1 MEENMEIIENEI
13 IEQEPMMAIINCSS
27 GDTYKVTVHEYE
39 NPIHS
44 DPAEIEESE
53 EISEIE
59 ESD

>member
-1 MEENMEIIENEI
+1 MEIIENEI